1 MVEETKKKRDRI
13 KYIKDRVSEYE
24 KTKYCN
30 TCERDLMMVEKD
42 FGICNA
48 CRALVEFQNLQ
59 KNIEGVEE
67 RVKDLE
73 IDESMNTQHSIKIQ
87 LQDVKRQLQNLRRE
101 NLIFR
106 RNIEA
111 LEVRLKDLEKE
122 VFL

>member
-1 MVEETKKKRDRI
+1 MVEETKKKRDRA
-13 KYIKDRVSEYE
+13 KYIRNRVSEYK

-30 TCERDLMMVEKD
+30 ACERDLMIVEKD
-42 FGICNA
+42 FGVCNA
-48 CRALVEFQNLQ
+48 CRALVELQNLQ
-59 KNIEGVEE
+59 KNIERVEE

-87 LQDVKRQLQNLRRE
+87 LQDVKRQLQSSQRE
-101 NLIFR
+101 NLILR

-111 LEVRLKDLEKE
+111 LEVQLKDLEKE